1 MIITDPPAGAGDLC
15 ADPQLLMRTSLL
27 LPLLLLVPTLH
38 AQSFGDRRLVL
49 EETPIAGMP
58 GIQSFAW
65 AQHQGQWLLIGGRTD
80 GLHRRQ
86 PFAAFLAAD
95 NNTMAHVVDPVSG
108 TVWSASL
115 ASLPAAQFEQLQST
129 NMEFMQQGDVLYVVG
144 GYGFSA
150 TANDHITHP
159 LLSAIDVPGAME
171 AIRTGGALAP
181 HFRYITDER
190 LAVTGGYLGRIGAQ
204 YVLVGGQRFIGRY
217 NPMGPDFGPGF
228 IQEYTNAIRR
238 FGIADDGQSLGLI
251 DYSAT
256 VDTVNLH
263 RRDYNLVPQVFPD
276 GSFGYHGLQRRVPV
290 RGGHPLVEHSGCE
303 RHRTCGGARVRAVVE
318 PVPYGPCAAVVAS
331 TQRMSTVF
339 FGGIGRYYFDGNGQL
354 WDDVNVPFVN
364 TISQVTRDGAGQLQE
379 TAIGTM
385 PALLGSSAEFIRL
398 PEVPMVFDDIVD
410 LDQLSG
416 DTVVIGHIVG
426 GIESSAANIFFINTG
441 TQSTASTRTFRV
453 LLVRDTNVG
462 VREVDRASEPLLVT
476 LSPDHERMSTGF
488 TLATGGHVQ
497 LELLDTNGRR
507 VNTLFSARL
516 PAGTHLLHHT
526 VKDLAPGVYVVDLQA
541 DGERRSAR
549 FVR

>member
-108 TVWSASL
+108 AVWSASL

-150 TANDHITHP
+150 NANDHITHP

-171 AIRTGGALAP
+171 AIRTGGALTP
-181 HFRYITDER
+181 HFRFITDER

-251 DYSAT
+251 DYSTT

-276 GSFGYHGLQRRVPV
+276 GSFGYTAFSGVFQYAEDIPWLNTVDV
-290 RGGHPLVEHSGCE
+290 SATGH
-303 RHRTCGGARVRAVVE
+303 AVVPAFE
-318 PVPYGPCAAVVAS
+318 QLLNQYHTAHVPLWSAS

-398 PEVPMVFDDIVD
+398 PDVPMVFDDIVD

-416 DTVVIGHIVG
+416 DTVMIGHIVG

-462 VREVDRASEPLLVT
+462 VREVERASEPLLVT

-497 LELLDTNGRR
+497 LDLLDTNGRR
-507 VNTLFSARL
+507 VSTLFSARL

>member
-276 GSFGYHGLQRRVPV
+276 GSFGYTAFSGVFQYAEDIPWLNTVDVSATGHVVVPV
-290 RGGHPLVEHSGCE
+290 FEQLLNQYHTAHVPLWSS
-303 RHRTCGGARVRAVVE
+303 
-318 PVPYGPCAAVVAS
+318 S

-462 VREVDRASEPLLVT
+462 VREVERASEPLLVT

-497 LELLDTNGRR
+497 LDLLDTNGRR
-507 VNTLFSARL
+507 VSTLFSARL